1 MEVLLNKVFKGAGLF
16 LPLSFFI
23 FFFVVCSSFGVHDQL
38 IENSEDKW
46 HFVTLSEDG
55 KYEIYVDQTSIKIPS
70 QNEVYAIVK
79 LYPSETE
86 RAKIKREFEELE
98 NQTQKEF
105 GTKVE
110 GTEKLLYEM
119 YNLKSH
125 YFQYKAKCN
134 EKEIEVLGTGI
145 IKFIIEVKPNT
156 SSEKVYNYLCGFVK
170 KTE

>member
-1 MEVLLNKVFKGAGLF
+1 LNKVFKGAGLF
-16 LPLSFFI
+16 LPFSFFI
-23 FFFVVCSSFGVHDQL
+23 FFLVACSSFRVHDHP
-38 IENSEDKW
+38 IENFEDKW
-46 HFVTLSEDG
+46 YFVTLSEDS
-55 KYEIYVDQTSIKIPS
+55 KYEIYVDQTSIKILS

-98 NQTQKEF
+98 KQTQKEF

-156 SSEKVYNYLCGFVK
+156 PSEKVYDYLCRFTK
-170 KTE
+170 ETE